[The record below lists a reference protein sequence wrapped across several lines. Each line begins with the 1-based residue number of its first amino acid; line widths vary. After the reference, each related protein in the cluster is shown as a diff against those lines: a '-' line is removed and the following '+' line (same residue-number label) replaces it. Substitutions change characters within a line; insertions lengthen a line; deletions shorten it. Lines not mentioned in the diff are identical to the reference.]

1 VDLDEVA
8 DELYTLPPDGFMAAR
23 REREQQA
30 RAEGDRELAKALASL
45 PKPATAAWV
54 SNVLVREH
62 RDEIESLV
70 ELGDLLREAQQNL
83 AGDQLRALNAQRSQ
97 LLSALTRQAAAVA
110 RKLGHPISTA
120 QEAQVEETLRAAM
133 ADPEA
138 GEAVLSGRLTSA
150 LSYSGLGNVSG
161 FVARPQLRVV
171 PPPAARPERPAR
183 PARAPSPAK
192 EEQRRQREAAR
203 EEEARQREE
212 EARRAAEAERRR
224 QLKEA
229 RDAVEEATSAA
240 REAIAAAR
248 VEQAHVE
255 EFAARQ
261 EQLQA
266 RLDQLTAEVAH
277 VREQLNGAGTEL
289 GKAERRLHA
298 AEKRRTD
305 ATTARDAALARL
317 DELSADD

>member
-1 VDLDEVA
+1 MDLDEVA

-30 RAEGDRELAKALASL
+30 RAEGDRELAKAIASL

-62 RDEIESLV
+62 REEIESLV

-83 AGDQLRALNAQRSQ
+83 AGDQLRALNAQRAQ

-110 RKLGHPISTA
+110 RKLGHPISSGM
-120 QEAQVEETLRAAM
+120 EAQVEDTLRAAM

-138 GEAVLSGRLTSA
+138 GEAVLSGRLTSP
-150 LSYSGLGNVSG
+150 LSYSGLGDVSG

-171 PPPAARPERPAR
+171 PSPPARAER
-183 PARAPSPAK
+183 PARAPSKAK
-192 EEQRRQREAAR
+192 EEQRRQK
-203 EEEARQREE
+203 EE

-224 QLKEA
+224 HLKEA

-248 VEQAHVE
+248 LEQAHVE

-266 RLDQLTAEVAH
+266 RLDQLTAEVAR
-277 VREQLNGAGTEL
+277 VREQLNGAGAEL
-289 GKAERRLHA
+289 GKAQRRLHA
-298 AEKRRTD
+298 TEKRRAD
-305 ATTARDAALARL
+305 ATAARDAALARL
-317 DELSADD
+317 DELSADAD

>member
-1 VDLDEVA
+1 MDLDEVA
-8 DELYTLPPDGFMAAR
+8 DELYSLPPDGFMAAR

-30 RAEGDRELAKALASL
+30 RAEGDKELAKAIGSL

-54 SNVLVREH
+54 SNVLVREQ
-62 RDEIESLV
+62 RNEIESLV
-70 ELGDLLREAQQNL
+70 ELGELLREAQQNL
-83 AGDQLRALNAQRSQ
+83 AGDQLRALNTQRGQ
-97 LLSALTRQAAAVA
+97 LLSALTRQAAALA
-110 RKLGHPISTA
+110 RRSGHAISSSI
-120 QEAQVEETLRAAM
+120 EAQVEETLRAAM

-138 GEAVLSGRLTSA
+138 GEAVLSGRLTSP

-171 PPPAARPERPAR
+171 PPPPKRAERPAK
-183 PARAPSPAK
+183 APSPAK
-192 EEQRRQREAAR
+192 EEQRRQREAVRA
-203 EEEARQREE
+203 EEARQREE

-266 RLDQLTAEVAH
+266 RLEQLTAEVAH
-277 VREQLNGAGTEL
+277 VREQLNAAGSEL

-298 AEKRRTD
+298 TEKRRAE
-305 ATTARDAALARL
+305 ATAARDAALARL
-317 DELSADD
+317 DELSADDD

>member
-1 VDLDEVA
+1 MDLDEVA

-30 RAEGDRELAKALASL
+30 RTEGDRELAKAITSL

-70 ELGDLLREAQQNL
+70 ELGDLLRQAQQNL
-83 AGDQLRALNAQRSQ
+83 AGDELRALNVQRAQ
-97 LLSALTRQAAAVA
+97 LLSALTRQAAALA
-110 RKLGHPISTA
+110 RKAGHPISTA
-120 QEAQVEETLRAAM
+120 QETQVEETLRAAM

-138 GEAVLSGRLTSA
+138 GEAVLSGRLTSP
-150 LSYSGLGNVSG
+150 LSYSGLGNISG

-171 PPPAARPERPAR
+171 PPPPARPERPAR
-183 PARAPSPAK
+183 APSQAK
-192 EEQRRQREAAR
+192 EDQRRQK
-203 EEEARQREE
+203 EE

-229 RDAVEEATSAA
+229 RDAVDEATTAA

-277 VREQLNGAGTEL
+277 AREQLNTAGAEL

-305 ATTARDAALARL
+305 ATAARDAALARL